1 MKKMYK
7 MIALILCIA
16 TIVMLAGCSISINFG
31 GEDGGKTITIGGGAN
46 DGGGQTT
53 EGGKKSGKD
62 RLSQD
67 GVEYL
72 VNNGKL
78 TISGNGMVTKDA
90 IASISHEYNEIDFE
104 LGTFDIG
111 DDAFN
116 GYKDI
121 IKVQFRNNVHNIG
134 ARAFQGTSLALVCF
148 GTSIESIGDKAF
160 ADCCID
166 YVFIY
171 NENMFT
177 NFNTRYDFGEVAATA
192 TNVYVHRDILIG
204 QQDIA
209 GDYIIASGIYDK
221 IAREL
226 SGTTTLAEQDYKMG
240 TFVDEKSEFMTVYG
254 GLRVRNWMS
263 ATYNPDTNV
272 LDYSFHSQTKD
283 PWEGRDIVYYNTGNA
298 ADTPSSGTSTG
309 GDTGNS
315 GGGSSGGSKTG
326 GSSSG
331 GSKPSGGNITTKPAT
346 KKNTSCSSCHGSG
359 KKDCGSCNGGYITE
373 YESGQYMG
381 YGSPTREVK
390 KKCMVC
396 QGSGKVKCYH

>member
-46 DGGGQTT
+46 DGGEKTT

-134 ARAFQGTSLALVCF
+134 ARAFQGTSLPLVCF

-160 ADCCID
+160 ADCCI
-166 YVFIY
+166 YIV
-171 NENMFT
+171 
-177 NFNTRYDFGEVAATA
+177 
-192 TNVYVHRDILIG
+192 LINN
-204 QQDIA
+204 D
-209 GDYIIASGIYDK
+209 
-221 IAREL
+221 
-226 SGTTTLAEQDYKMG
+226 
-240 TFVDEKSEFMTVYG
+240 
-254 GLRVRNWMS
+254 
-263 ATYNPDTNV
+263 
-272 LDYSFHSQTKD
+272 
-283 PWEGRDIVYYNTGNA
+283 
-298 ADTPSSGTSTG
+298 
-309 GDTGNS
+309 
-315 GGGSSGGSKTG
+315 
-326 GSSSG
+326 
-331 GSKPSGGNITTKPAT
+331 
-346 KKNTSCSSCHGSG
+346 
-359 KKDCGSCNGGYITE
+359 
-373 YESGQYMG
+373 
-381 YGSPTREVK
+381 
-390 KKCMVC
+390 
-396 QGSGKVKCYH
+396 

>member
-1 MKKMYK
+1 

-16 TIVMLAGCSISINFG
+16 TIVMLAGCSMSINFG

-46 DGGGQTT
+46 DGGEKTT

-78 TISGNGMVTKDA
+78 TISGNGMGTKDA

-148 GTSIESIGDKAF
+148 GTSIESIGDNAF

-166 YVFIY
+166 YVFIN

-177 NFNTRYDFGEVAATA
+177 NFNSRYDFGEVAATA
-192 TNVYVHRDILIG
+192 TYVYVYRDFMADR
-204 QQDIA
+204 QTYIA
-209 GDYIIASGIYDK
+209 GDYITASGIYERIDQ
-221 IAREL
+221 ATAGA
-226 SGTTTLAEQDYKMG
+226 STLVEHWYEFDG
-240 TFVDEKSEFMTVYG
+240 FVDDRNNFITMYG
-254 GLRVRNWMS
+254 GMRTTNWLS
-263 ATYNPDTNV
+263 PTYTPETNV
-272 LDYSFHSQTKD
+272 LNYNFSRSDL
-283 PWEGRDIVYYNTGNA
+283 WEGRDIVYYNTGND
-298 ADTPSSGTSTG
+298 ADTQVQEPQPEATQVI
-309 GDTGNS
+309 
-315 GGGSSGGSKTG
+315 
-326 GSSSG
+326 
-331 GSKPSGGNITTKPAT
+331 PVAVVPA
-346 KKNTSCSSCHGSG
+346 
-359 KKDCGSCNGGYITE
+359 
-373 YESGQYMG
+373 
-381 YGSPTREVK
+381 EVK
-390 KKCMVC
+390 PVEVNPVEVNPVAVI
-396 QGSGKVKCYH
+396 Q